1 MSTAINDTIF
11 NGGIGMK
18 NLKVRVKLTVM
29 TVVGVLIAL
38 ILFICGFTGM
48 RQIRQNAMETLEEEA
63 RTNYDEMLKEQ
74 VGNAISML
82 EQYNQKYENGECS
95 LEEAKQQAAD
105 MLRELRYGEDG
116 YFWADTEDGTNV
128 VLLGKDTEGTNR
140 IDAQDANGVK
150 YMQDIISNGKQPDG
164 GFSDYEFPKAGE
176 DVPSPKRGYSKLYEP
191 FGWVIG
197 TGNYTDSIDALIA
210 EEEAKVDTVV
220 TKWSVIMLVSGVVL
234 LIALIGICIYIIRD
248 ITDSLRSVVGFA
260 GTLESG
266 NMTRRAS
273 QHRLDRKDE
282 FGDLARAMNQLV
294 IGLDGMLGEVRN
306 ASANLIN
313 GVETASAEIDAVNSE
328 VENVSAT
335 TQELSASMEE
345 TAASAQQVDTMAK
358 EIETVSKNMAIKAQ
372 EGAERSGEIHERAVK
387 AKIDTEAGQRKA
399 SNIKNE
405 ISADLQQALEDA
417 KVVGE
422 IETLAHAIMAITS
435 QTNLLALNAS
445 IESARAGEAG
455 RGFAVVADEIR
466 NLAEQSKDSV
476 EKIQQLTSAVTSA
489 VNKLSD
495 NSRRLLDFVSGD
507 ISKSFHA
514 FLEIADAY
522 DADCTYMSDM
532 VTDFSAISQELLA
545 SVDGVVQ
552 SMNDVSTA
560 ADEGA
565 QGTVD
570 IAERSSNM
578 VNSFNEIME
587 VMKSTDEVASRLKER
602 VDQFQLS

>member
-1 MSTAINDTIF
+1 M
-11 NGGIGMK
+11 
-18 NLKVRVKLTVM
+18 
-29 TVVGVLIAL
+29 
-38 ILFICGFTGM
+38 
-48 RQIRQNAMETLEEEA
+48 
-63 RTNYDEMLKEQ
+63 
-74 VGNAISML
+74 
-82 EQYNQKYENGECS
+82 
-95 LEEAKQQAAD
+95 
-105 MLRELRYGEDG
+105 
-116 YFWADTEDGTNV
+116 
-128 VLLGKDTEGTNR
+128 
-140 IDAQDANGVK
+140 
-150 YMQDIISNGKQPDG
+150 
-164 GFSDYEFPKAGE
+164 
-176 DVPSPKRGYSKLYEP
+176 PSPKRGYSKLYEP

-197 TGNYTDSIDALIA
+197 TGNYTDSIYALIA
-210 EEEAKVDTVV
+210 EEEAKVDAVV
-220 TKWSVIMLVSGVVL
+220 TRWSVIMLVSGVIL

-260 GTLESG
+260 GTLEAG

-282 FGDLARAMNQLV
+282 FGDLARAMNQIV

-306 ASANLIN
+306 ASSNLIN
-313 GVETASAEIDAVNSE
+313 GVETASQDIDAVNSE

-358 EIETVSKNMAIKAQ
+358 EIESVSRNMAVRAQ
-372 EGAERSGEIHERAVK
+372 EGAERSSEIHERAVK
-387 AKIDTEAGQRKA
+387 AKTDTEAGQRKA

-476 EKIQQLTSAVTSA
+476 ERIQQLTSAVTSA

-495 NSRRLLDFVSGD
+495 NSRRLLDFVAGD
-507 ISKSFHA
+507 ISKSFHQ

-522 DADCTYMSDM
+522 DADSTYMSDM

-552 SMNDVSTA
+552 SMTDVSTA

-578 VNSFNEIME
+578 VNEFSEIMD
-587 VMKSTDEVASRLKER
+587 VMKSTEDVASRLKEH
-602 VDQFQLS
+602 VDKFQLS